1 MRQWESVTVNRED
14 SDLIQKMAEMAELHY
29 GAKDD
34 IAHAEYLAHEY
45 FHDPAGDALIEIA
58 WDREKNR
65 AAGQYIAIPIRV
77 RIRGV
82 DSSCLMSVNTLT
94 REEYRGQ
101 GIFTGLAAAVY
112 ERAAAKGYR
121 LAYGMPNQHSYP
133 GFVKALSF
141 EDRGAVPLYLRPLRP
156 SNLVR
161 SYLKW
166 NWAAALAS
174 PFDPV
179 FRMKEPGAVS
189 VEKLT
194 PENLELADAFW
205 KSVRDE
211 YPVMI
216 CRDSTY
222 IRYRY
227 LDIPRRKYQCFYAV
241 EEGRPVAFAGG
252 RVMEVANLQCGMT
265 ADFLFLSGHED
276 AAWAVLR
283 KLMFSLQQEG
293 ADMIG
298 CMTPPGSKETRLLR
312 RHGFFK
318 CPKAME
324 PQPFRFILRI
334 LQSDDQAEDIKELK
348 NWFFTMGDYD
358 VV

>member
-34 IAHAEYLAHEY
+34 TAHAEYLAHEY

-241 EEGRPVAFAGG
+241 EEEIGRAHV
-252 RVMEVANLQCGMT
+252 
-265 ADFLFLSGHED
+265 
-276 AAWAVLR
+276 
-283 KLMFSLQQEG
+283 
-293 ADMIG
+293 
-298 CMTPPGSKETRLLR
+298 
-312 RHGFFK
+312 
-318 CPKAME
+318 
-324 PQPFRFILRI
+324 
-334 LQSDDQAEDIKELK
+334 
-348 NWFFTMGDYD
+348 
-358 VV
+358 

>member
-1 MRQWESVTVNRED
+1 MRQWESVTVSRED
-14 SDLIQKMAEMAELHY
+14 SDLIRRMAEMAESHY
-29 GAKDD
+29 GVKDD
-34 IAHAEYLAHEY
+34 IAHTEYLIHEY
-45 FHDPAGDALIEIA
+45 FNDPAGDALIEIA
-58 WDREKNR
+58 WDRDKDR
-65 AAGQYIAIPIRV
+65 AAGQYIAIPIKI
-77 RIRGV
+77 RIKGV
-82 DSSCLMSVNTLT
+82 DSDCLMSVNTLT

-101 GIFTGLAAAVY
+101 GIFTGLAGAVY
-112 ERAAAKGYR
+112 DRATAKGYR

-141 EDRGAVPLYLRPLRP
+141 EDRGAVPLYLRPLCP

-166 NWAAALAS
+166 NVAAKLAS
-174 PFDPV
+174 PFDCLLKM
-179 FRMKEPGAVS
+179 RESKAIS
-189 VEKLT
+189 VERLSLD
-194 PENLELADAFW
+194 NLELADVFW
-205 KSVRDE
+205 KSVCDE

-216 CRDSTY
+216 CRDSSF

-227 LDIPRRKYQCFYAV
+227 LDIPRRKYQCFYAM
-241 EEGRPVAFAGG
+241 EEGKPVAFVSG
-252 RVMEVANLQCGMT
+252 RVMEVSNLQCGMV
-265 ADFLFLSGHED
+265 ADFLFLSGHGD
-276 AAWAVLR
+276 AAWAALR
-283 KLMFSLQQEG
+283 KLMFSLQEAG

-298 CMTPPGSKETRLLR
+298 CMTPPGSKETKLIR
-312 RHGFFK
+312 RHGFFR

-334 LQSDDQAEDIKELK
+334 LQADDQAEEVKELK